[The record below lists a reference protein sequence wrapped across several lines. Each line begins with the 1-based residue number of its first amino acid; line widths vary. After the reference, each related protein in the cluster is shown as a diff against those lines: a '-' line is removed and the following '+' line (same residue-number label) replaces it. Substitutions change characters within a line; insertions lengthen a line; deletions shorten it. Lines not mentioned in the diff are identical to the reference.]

1 MIHFDSTMLNPQRI
15 EAVEISETIGVY
27 EGDPPVRAAIYSVHI
42 FCCSGRELVEY
53 KDTESEALA
62 RAAEIELAVDAAKGS

>member
-1 MIHFDSTMLNPQRI
+1 MIHFDNTLINPQRI

-27 EGDPPVRAAIYSVHI
+27 EGNPPVKAAIYSVHV
-42 FCCSGRELVEY
+42 FCCSGRGLVEH

-62 RAAEIELAVDAAKGS
+62 RAAEIESAVDAAKGA